1 MAFWRTKAIPRI
13 ANSTASAC
21 SYTDS
26 KKPGPSSRWTAI
38 AAAMIDSEISE
49 SLNPL
54 PAFLLSSDI
63 DLDNSFCAGFFPAGV
78 VGHGDGGNRFFPD
91 QFVRCVLGREGWGNG
106 LLRARGKFLR
116 EFLNETLRRPRTGFA
131 KCANGASR
139 DVVANRFQCF
149 RIFHYAATAQHA
161 IGDFLHP
168 K

>member
-78 VGHGDGGNRFFPD
+78 VGHGDGGNRFFFD
-91 QFVRCVLGREGWGNG
+91 QFFRCVLGREGWGNG
-106 LLRARGKFLR
+106 FLGALHKFFR
-116 EFLNETLRRPRTGFA
+116 EFFDEALRRPGACLA
-131 KCANGASR
+131 KRADG
-139 DVVANRFQCF
+139 
-149 RIFHYAATAQHA
+149 
-161 IGDFLHP
+161 
-168 K
+168 